1 MNDTSEEKKHPPT
14 PTKLNQ
20 ARKKGQ
26 IPSSAD
32 FVRAASTC
40 AGPGYLWLKASTIE
54 DKCKEAFL
62 LTDKLRDMPFNSAV
76 QQAQVLF
83 TELAVS
89 IVGPFLGVIVAAA
102 VLSGLL
108 ANRGL
113 VFSFEPMMPKYEKI
127 DPFKGLKR
135 IGSMRSLYELVK
147 TMVKFAVL
155 SAVFLLVVLGMWKTM
170 VYLPVCGM
178 GCFGFV
184 FEEAKQLIGIAAGFF
199 LVGGLIDLLVQR
211 GLFLRD
217 MRMTDTER
225 KRELKD
231 QQGEPKLKRER
242 HRLRK
247 EMASEIPLGVH
258 RATLVLKGHAIL
270 LGLRYVRG
278 ETGVPVLVC
287 RGEGEVV
294 SQLFDEARALR
305 LTIVHDDLLA
315 RQLSPMIKMGDP
327 VSRMYFEPVA
337 KLLYAAGLA

>member
-1 MNDTSEEKKHPPT
+1 MSDTSEEKKHPPT
-14 PTKLNQ
+14 PRKLNQ

-40 AGPGYLWLKASTIE
+40 AGLGYLWLKASTIE
-54 DKCKEAFL
+54 DKCQEALL
-62 LTDKLRDMPFNSAV
+62 LTDKLQDMPFNSAV
-76 QQAQVLF
+76 QQALVLF

-89 IVGPFLGVIVAAA
+89 IVGPFLGIIVVAA

-135 IGSMRSLYELVK
+135 IASMRSLTELVK
-147 TMVKFAVL
+147 TLVKVFVL

-170 VYLPVCGM
+170 VYLPICGM
-178 GCFGFV
+178 GCVGFV
-184 FEEAKQLIGIAAGFF
+184 FAEVKLLIGIAAGFF
-199 LVGGLIDLLVQR
+199 LIGGLIDLLVQR

-217 MRMTDTER
+217 MRMTDTEM

-231 QQGEPKLKRER
+231 QQGEPELKRER
-242 HRLRK
+242 RRLRN
-247 EMASEIPLGVH
+247 EMASELPLGVH
-258 RATLVLKGHAIL
+258 RATLILRGRAIL
-270 LGLRYVRG
+270 VGLRYVRG

-287 RGEGEVV
+287 RGEGEAA

-305 LTIVHDDLLA
+305 LTIVDDDVLA
-315 RQLSPMIKMGDP
+315 RQLIPTTKLGDP
-327 VSRMYFEPVA
+327 VPQKYFEPVA
-337 KLLYAAGLA
+337 KVLYAAGLV

>member
-1 MNDTSEEKKHPPT
+1 MSDTSEEKKHPPT
-14 PTKLNQ
+14 PRKLNQ

-40 AGPGYLWLKASTIE
+40 AGLGYLWFKASTIE
-54 DKCKEAFL
+54 DKCKEALL
-62 LTDKLRDMPFNSAV
+62 LTDKLQDMPFNSAV
-76 QQAQVLF
+76 QQALVLF

-89 IVGPFLGVIVAAA
+89 IVGPFLGIIVAAA

-135 IGSMRSLYELVK
+135 IGSMRSLSELVK
-147 TMVKFAVL
+147 TLVKVFVL

-170 VYLPVCGM
+170 VYLPICGM
-178 GCFGFV
+178 GCVGFV
-184 FEEAKQLIGIAAGFF
+184 FEEVKLLIGIAAGFF
-199 LVGGLIDLLVQR
+199 LIGGLIDLLVQR

-217 MRMTDTER
+217 MRMTDTEM

-242 HRLRK
+242 HRLRN
-247 EMASEIPLGVH
+247 EMASERPLGVH
-258 RATLVLKGHAIL
+258 RATLILRGRAVLV
-270 LGLRYVRG
+270 GLRYVRG

-287 RGEGEVV
+287 RGEGEAV

-305 LTIVHDDLLA
+305 LTIVHDDVLA
-315 RQLSPMIKMGDP
+315 RQLISTMKMGDP
-327 VSRMYFEPVA
+327 VPKMYFEPVA
-337 KLLYAAGLA
+337 KVLYAAGLV